1 MRVPVKKL
9 LVFSMILISVSW
21 PGTIQ
26 SGFSQI
32 IESSS
37 QATNSTGQKKEF
49 IQGIIPSV
57 CFWSAQMAFDY
68 QRRPVMG
75 ILVSDFCNSSG
86 KEIAFGDEIS
96 RGIRAAL
103 NKQKQFHVYGKED
116 PLSQNLRQSLAFDFF
131 WSVPSQRKFQQEL
144 LTKFKPFPVDLVVTG
159 QVSKVAEDQLRVIVN
174 FIPFFEGINLVETES
189 GRTDIH
195 SEQFLSPVLSP
206 QEITEALTV
215 IQKPPIPKGHL
226 VIVSLINFEK
236 GKSSGRARRASLN
249 TMTRVTSGNSPGEP
263 RKLKSYNDLS
273 CWLDDQSLS
282 VFTEWKDQRKKEY
295 YDILSG
301 FAADTIW
308 FDNLIE
314 EGPHAIFFSFAKEP
328 AKNQYKTFL
337 NSFSIKPG
345 TSNYLFFTF
354 YSDSQGEPVVRVR
367 HIVDSQNRPLPF

>member
-1 MRVPVKKL
+1 MRVPVKKF
-9 LVFSMILISVSW
+9 LVFSMILISVSL

-26 SGFSQI
+26 SGFPQK
-32 IESSS
+32 IEIPP
-37 QATNSTGQKKEF
+37 QATDSTGQKKEF
-49 IQGIIPSV
+49 IQGLIPSV

-75 ILVSDFCNSSG
+75 ILVSDFCDSSG
-86 KEIAFGDEIS
+86 KEIALGDEIS
-96 RGIRAAL
+96 RVLRAAL

-116 PLSQNLRQSLAFDFF
+116 SLSQNLRQSLASDFP
-131 WSVPSQRKFQQEL
+131 WSVSSQRKFQQEL
-144 LTKFKPFPVDLVVTG
+144 QTKFKSFPVDLVVTG
-159 QVSKVAEDQLRVIVN
+159 QVSKVAEDQLRVVVN
-174 FIPFFEGINLVETES
+174 FIPFFKGINLVETES

-206 QEITEALTV
+206 QEMAGALTV
-215 IQKPPIPKGHL
+215 IQKPPIPKGRL
-226 VIVSLINFEK
+226 VIFSLINFER
-236 GKSSGRARRASLN
+236 GKSPGRDQRASLN
-249 TMTRVTSGNSPGEP
+249 TTAKVTSGDSPSGP

-282 VFTEWKDQRKKEY
+282 VLTEWDDQKKKEY

-314 EGPHAIFFSFAKEP
+314 EGPHAIFFSLAKEP

-345 TSNYLFFTF
+345 TSNYLFFSLQ
-354 YSDSQGEPVVRVR
+354 SDSLGDPAVRVR
-367 HIVDSQNRPLPF
+367 HIIDPENRSLPF